1 MQIDHFTQEI
11 IKIILEKG
19 ILAISILIVG
29 FMITKTIEKIK
40 SNESFKNEITKIR
53 VEKIAKFYDLFSQYE
68 HWSNRIIIHFETGN
82 YLNEVELLEATLEHD
97 KINNILGYELN
108 QMRFWIN
115 DDIYFHTVGQLELLK
130 AIKNDILIE
139 KKSNQIKEQRADLD
153 SLRMNIDKLLV
164 YLRKNKKMIMKRY
177 DRSYLYK

>member
-1 MQIDHFTQEI
+1 MQADYFIQEI

-29 FMITKTIEKIK
+29 FRITKTIEKIK

-68 HWSNRIIIHFETGN
+68 HWSNRIIIHFETGD
-82 YLNEVELLEATLEHD
+82 YLNETELLEATLEHD
-97 KINNILGYELN
+97 KINKILGYELN

-130 AIKNDILIE
+130 VIKNDILIE
-139 KKSNQIKEQRADLD
+139 KKSSKIKEQRANLD
-153 SLRMNIDKLLV
+153 SLRMNIDKLLI
-164 YLRKNKKMIMKRY
+164 YLRKDQKIIMKRY